1 MKSRHAWLL
10 MCAPALA
17 HAQTAAPTAV
27 EQALPPVQVQGQAPG
42 VGPVRIE
49 TYAVVDGKVTPQVRA
64 LLVSYR
70 IEGK

>member
-49 TYAVVDGKVTPQVRA
+49 TYAVVDGKVEVLLRIRA
-64 LLVSYR
+64 ASIR
-70 IEGK
+70 PA